1 MKLLSEDIICAVKH
15 GTELFREVYNK
26 EISEETFRHKHFDNP
41 TSLPVPYI
49 IETQDDIPV
58 GMRWLMRLKFRYK
71 DRVFW
76 GVQSSD
82 DAVSSKARGL
92 LFLKMR
98 KKTLSVL
105 KQENIDFEYG
115 CFSPGNAMEIAEK
128 TGEKNIVNLYMARL
142 FLNEKNH
149 KWKRFN
155 IVYPD
160 IIKNMLA
167 NSRMNRLKKYAQSD
181 LSISIDSQCPFTDED
196 FLKMND
202 TNCFHIERD
211 QAYYQWKTACYDN
224 LRFITARMDSNL
236 MGFLVIQNKSGMGIV
251 ADWDAFGDDKVSVL
265 AAMLEPVCL
274 DYPYLD
280 IPSLNAENGEM
291 KLFTDLGCKD
301 MSNLWAPI
309 CICMKP
315 ITDDVASAADNPANW
330 KHRLIDA
337 DYFLNGD

>member
-1 MKLLSEDIICAVKH
+1 MPDSNFDNLAIKQ

-26 EISEETFRHKHFDNP
+26 EISDETFRHKHFDNP

-58 GMRWLMRLKFRYK
+58 GMRWLMRLKFLYK
-71 DRVFW
+71 DQVFW

-105 KQENIDFEYG
+105 KEENVDFEYG
-115 CFSPGNAMEIAEK
+115 CFSPGNAMEIAVK
-128 TGEKNIVNLYMARL
+128 TGENNVVNLFLARL
-142 FLNEKNH
+142 FLNEKTH

-155 IVYPD
+155 IVYPG
-160 IIKNMLA
+160 IVKNTLA
-167 NSRMNRLKKYAQSD
+167 NSRMNRLKRIAQND
-181 LSISIDSQCPFTDED
+181 LSISIDMQCSFTDD
-196 FLKMND
+196 DYLTMND
-202 TNCFHIERD
+202 TAYFHIERD

-224 LRFITARMDSNL
+224 LRFITARLDSKL
-236 MGFLVIQNKSGMGIV
+236 MGFLVIQNKSGHGIV
-251 ADWDAFGDDKVSVL
+251 VDWDVYGKDKVAVL
-265 AAMLEPVCL
+265 AAMIEPVCM
-274 DYPYLD
+274 DYSYLD
-280 IPSLNAENGEM
+280 VPSLNIENGEM

-301 MSNLWAPI
+301 MSSLWAPI

-315 ITDDVASAADNPANW
+315 ISDNVASVAEDPIRW
-330 KHRLIDA
+330 KHRLIDT